1 MNLLKYALVRLAVFF
16 VVWGACIYLGTGW
29 VIATVIAALVA
40 LATGYLFFNRLR
52 LAAGQ
57 DLANAWE
64 GRPGQRGRQEQSDAE
79 AEDAYTQGRYFDP
92 AQGRQADGRASDQQS
107 HREQH

>member
-40 LATGYLFFNRLR
+40 